1 MTHIFDGK
9 AFAKDKEELIRD
21 QVNRLIKKGIR
32 PKLVSILVGE
42 DPASVLYVNLKKRA
56 AERIGAEVEVISLS
70 LSSSISVKEIQKTIE
85 QFNNDNNVHGIMV
98 QLPLPWNFSGK
109 DRDEIINAI
118 AKEKDVDGLRGDSPY
133 AHPTA
138 KAVLEVLEY
147 AKNVSKPSL
156 KEEDLRIAVVGASG
170 MVGRPLLRE
179 FKRKGIDAVGYN
191 TKTINWQERIKEK
204 DVVISAT
211 GVPDLIKESM
221 VRDGVVLIDVGSPNG
236 DIEKRTYEKASFISP
251 VPGGVGPVTVSCLLE
266 NLVEAAFLKI

>member
-42 DPASVLYVNLKKRA
+42 DPASVLYVNLKKKA
-56 AERIGAEVEVISLS
+56 AERIGAEVEIIS

-85 QFNNDNNVHGIMV
+85 QFNNDNNVHGSMV

-109 DRDEIINAI
+109 DRDEIINTI
-118 AKEKDVDGLRGDSPY
+118 AKEKDVDGLREDSPY

-179 FKRKGIDAVGYN
+179 FKRKGFDAVGYN

>member
-109 DRDEIINAI
+109 DRDEIINTI
-118 AKEKDVDGLRGDSPY
+118 AKEKDVDGLREDSPY

-179 FKRKGIDAVGYN
+179 FKRKGFDAVGYN

-266 NLVEAAFLKI
+266 NLVEAALLKI